1 MKRLAYFVV
10 LGALTCA
17 ALLFSGELFGAREQP
32 RIVAAAAIE
41 ARVEA
46 QPVVAEPALP
56 ARQVRVVL
64 PAPFEATP

>member
-1 MKRLAYFVV
+1 VKRLAYFVV

-17 ALLFSGELFGAREQP
+17 ALLFSGELLGVREQP
-32 RIVAAAAIE
+32 RIVAAAVE

-46 QPVVAEPALP
+46 QPVIAEPALP

>member
-1 MKRLAYFVV
+1 VKRLAYFVV

-32 RIVAAAAIE
+32 RIVAAAIE
-41 ARVEA
+41 ARAEV
-46 QPVVAEPALP
+46 QPVIAEPALP

>member
-17 ALLFSGELFGAREQP
+17 ALLFSGELFGAREQS
-32 RIVAAAAIE
+32 RIVAAAVE

-46 QPVVAEPALP
+46 QPVIAEPALP